1 MSFDEPDGYLDD
13 IAETRE
19 TEALRRSG
27 DDWSAAAGS
36 ASGDSAERAA
46 RRLTVPEDP
55 PSPWRAR
62 GLRWLRF
69 TRTMLVTVLVLVG
82 LAGIG
87 NVLIHR
93 YPRTTKHTYTY
104 SNIQRVFIAV
114 DGNGGVNIH
123 GVDSDQVTVTAT
135 DRATLLEPVSRQ
147 IISSGGW
154 LIISVHCPSSECSSK
169 YDISVPRSAAV
180 NAVLDH
186 STDQSNITATGLNSA
201 VSLFTGHGDVTMDQ
215 LATTAEVDVV
225 ANGRVQ
231 ATNISAPNIDVFAP
245 IGDKIALQL
254 TGDPQNIRVTSGQP
268 AEVTLTIPA
277 GSYNISCQPKDK
289 CTWPGSDVGDG
300 TSGLI
305 KQDPTSS
312 RHVQINVVPQT
323 TADIEAGS

>member
-27 DDWSAAAGS
+27 DDWSAVSGS
-36 ASGDSAERAA
+36 SDTDPAERAA
-46 RRLTVPEDP
+46 RRPTVPADP
-55 PSPWRAR
+55 PSRWRVR

-69 TRTMLVTVLVLVG
+69 SRTLLVTVLVLVG

-93 YPRTTKHTYTY
+93 YPRTTTQTYTY

-114 DGNGGVNIH
+114 DGNGSVDIH
-123 GVDSDQVTVTAT
+123 GVDGDQVTVKAT
-135 DRATLLEPVSRQ
+135 DRATLLQPVSRQ

-154 LIISVHCPSSECSSK
+154 LVISVHCPSGPCSSK

-186 STDQSNITATGLNSA
+186 STDQSNITASGLNSA
-201 VSLFTGHGDVTMDQ
+201 VSLFTGLGDVTVDQ
-215 LATTAEVDVV
+215 MSTTADLNVV

-231 ATNISAPNIDVFAP
+231 ATNISAPNVDVFAP
-245 IGDKIALQL
+245 VGDKISLQV
-254 TGDPQNIRVTSGQP
+254 TGSPQNIRVTSGQP
-268 AEVTLTIPA
+268 AEVSLTIPPGA
-277 GSYNISCQPKDK
+277 YNISCQPKDK

-300 TSGLI
+300 TSGPI
-305 KQDPTSS
+305 QQDATSA
-312 RHVQINVVPQT
+312 RHVQINVVPGT
-323 TADIEAGS
+323 TATIQAGS

>member
-27 DDWSAAAGS
+27 DDWSAG
-36 ASGDSAERAA
+36 ASDDDTAERAS
-46 RRLTVPEDP
+46 RRPVVPPDP

-69 TRTMLVTVLVLVG
+69 TRTLLVTVLVLVG
-82 LAGIG
+82 LAGIA
-87 NVLIHR
+87 NVAIHR
-93 YPRTTKHTYTY
+93 FPRTTTHTYTY

-114 DGNGGVNIH
+114 DGNGGVDIH
-123 GVDSDQVTVTAT
+123 GIDGDEVTVKAT

-154 LIISVHCPSSECSSK
+154 LIISVHCPSGECSSK
-169 YDISVPRSAAV
+169 YDIGVPRSAAV

-186 STDQSNITATGLNSA
+186 STDQADITATGLNSA
-201 VSLFTGHGDVTMDQ
+201 VSLFTGHGDVTIDK
-215 LATTAEVDVV
+215 LSTTADVDVV

-231 ATNISAPNIDVFAP
+231 ATNVSAPNVDVFAP
-245 IGDKIALQL
+245 IGDKIALQV
-254 TGDPQNIRVTSGQP
+254 TGSPQNIRVTSGQP
-268 AEVTLTIPA
+268 AEVSLTIPPGA
-277 GSYNISCQPKDK
+277 YNISCQPKDK

-300 TSGLI
+300 TSGAI
-305 KQDPTSS
+305 QQDPTSA
-312 RHVQINVVPQT
+312 RHLQVNVVPQT
-323 TADIEAGS
+323 TANILAGS